1 MAKTLSKNTS
11 KYSEER
17 TCLLAF
23 VGSYENSPNPNGGGV
38 YVFEVSWDGSQLTFL
53 NQVGQPK
60 MAGYLVYAPSLG
72 TLYAVDERKT
82 DGRGPVGPAARI
94 HAFAVDQ
101 RDGNLTWLNSQL
113 APGPFPTFLSL
124 DESKRVIV
132 SANHGSFDHIE
143 RVIQTVDGHWMT
155 EYAYDDSTVILYDI
169 ESDGQLGKIRDVQIL
184 TGHGKDPN
192 NSPQAGGHGQASA
205 HAHCAVIDP
214 SGRYVVVCDKATDQI
229 LVFRL
234 GSKLEI
240 VSRYQL
246 PVETGP
252 RHVAFD
258 PPSGRAFIT
267 FEFSSEIASFNF
279 NASVGELRLID
290 KQSTVEHTYDGPNE
304 PAEVRVH
311 PNGAFVYVNNRGE
324 DSVAWF
330 QIGSGG
336 ELTRLG
342 HVPIAKSI
350 HPGLAAR
357 SFTFDPTGMFMLVA
371 DRPANLIRS
380 YAVNAENGSLN
391 LLAEASVPNPAFA
404 VFGLVQSSA

>member
-1 MAKTLSKNTS
+1 MNQTIS
-11 KYSEER
+11 KYLEEGTR
-17 TCLLAF
+17 LLAF
-23 VGSYENSPNPNGGGV
+23 VGSYENSPNPHGGGV
-38 YVFEVSWDGSQLTFL
+38 YGFEVSSDGSQLIFL
-53 NQVGQPK
+53 NQVDQPK
-60 MAGYLVYAPSLG
+60 MAGYLVYAPSSG

-94 HAFAVDQ
+94 HAFAVNQ
-101 RDGNLTWLNSQL
+101 HDGNLMWLNSQL
-113 APGPFPTFLSL
+113 APGPFPTFLSM
-124 DESKRVIV
+124 DEAKCVLV

-143 RVIQTVDGHWMT
+143 RVIQTIDGDWTT
-155 EYAYDDSTVILYDI
+155 EYLYDDSTVVLYDI
-169 ESDGQLGKIRDVQIL
+169 ESDGKLGKVRDVQIL

-192 NSPQAGGHGQASA
+192 DSPQAGGHGQASA

-234 GSKLEI
+234 GSKLER
-240 VSRYQL
+240 VSTYQL
-246 PVETGP
+246 PPETGP
-252 RHVAFD
+252 RHITFD

-267 FEFSSEIASFNF
+267 FEFSSEIASFDF
-279 NASVGELRLID
+279 DASVGELRLID

-311 PNGAFVYVNNRGE
+311 PNGALVYVNNRGE

-336 ELTRLG
+336 ELSRFG
-342 HVPIAKSI
+342 YVPIAKSI

-357 SFTFDPTGMFMLVA
+357 SFTFDPTGTFMLVA
-371 DRPANLIRS
+371 DRPANLVRS
-380 YAVNAENGSLN
+380 YAVNAKNGNLN
-391 LLAEASVPNPAFA
+391 LLAEASVPNPAFI
-404 VFGLVQSSA
+404 VFAELSAKKP

>member
-1 MAKTLSKNTS
+1 MTKKINETPKH
-11 KYSEER
+11 SEQR
-17 TCLLAF
+17 TRLLAL
-23 VGSYENSPNPNGGGV
+23 VGSYENSPNPHGGGV
-38 YVFEVSWDGSQLTFL
+38 FVLDVSSDGSQLTIID
-53 NQVGQPK
+53 QVDQPK
-60 MAGYLVYAPSLG
+60 MAGYLIYAPSLG

-82 DGRGPVGPAARI
+82 DGRGPVGPAARV

-101 RDGNLTWLNSQL
+101 RDGNLTWLNSHL
-113 APGPFPTFLSL
+113 APGPFPTFLSI
-124 DESKRVIV
+124 DEVKRVVV
-132 SANHGSFDHIE
+132 SANHGSFDHVE
-143 RVIQTVDGHWMT
+143 RVTQTADGGWT
-155 EYAYDDSTVILYDI
+155 TKYIYDDSTVVLYEI
-169 ESDGQLGKIRDVQIL
+169 ESDGRLGKIRDVHIL

-214 SGRYVVVCDKATDQI
+214 SGQYVVVCDKATDQI

-234 GSKLEI
+234 GDKLEI
-240 VSRYQL
+240 VSTYRL
-246 PVETGP
+246 PDETGP

-258 PPSGRAFIT
+258 PASGRAFVT
-267 FEFSSEIASFNF
+267 FEFSSEIAAFDFDDSL
-279 NASVGELRLID
+279 GELRLID
-290 KQSTVEHTYDGPNE
+290 QQSTVEQTYQGPNE

-330 QIGSGG
+330 RIGFGG
-336 ELTRLG
+336 ELSRLG

-357 SFTFDPTGMFMLVA
+357 NFTFDPTGSFVLVA

-380 YAVNAENGSLN
+380 YGVNAENGSLTP
-391 LLAEASVPNPAFA
+391 LTDISVPNPAFI
-404 VFGLVQSSA
+404 VFVE